1 MTQQL
6 SPAAQAV
13 KDAALSMYAD
23 CNVRKL
29 AWPLDMPVVAA
40 ALRAAADQ
48 VVPEGY
54 TQAYDCCL
62 EIMSEIREEL
72 LAIAAELEAQ

>member
-1 MTQQL
+1 MTNSKSL

-13 KDAALSMYAD
+13 KDAALSQYAD
-23 CNVRKL
+23 CNVRRL

-48 VVPEGY
+48 VVPNDPLAAPLWTER
-54 TQAYDCCL
+54 D
-62 EIMSEIREEL
+62 EIRAAL
-72 LAIAAELEAQ
+72 FAIADELEGK